1 MADAIGTVG
10 DVLISGEAY
19 SLVKS
24 SMSGKFNAVR
34 ASDGMV
40 LSIQPNG
47 DKQHRDP
54 GTDAAYE
61 RCVPDGNS
69 LVYAYRGADGKHYVH
84 VVAWR
89 DASTVVFA

>member
-1 MADAIGTVG
+1 MADPIGTVG

-24 SMSGKFNAVR
+24 AMPGKFNAVR
-34 ASDGMV
+34 ASDSLV
-40 LSIQPNG
+40 LSIQPDG
-47 DKQHRDP
+47 RREFRP
-54 GTDAAYE
+54 AGTDAAYE
-61 RCVPDGNS
+61 RCSPDGNQ

-89 DASTVVFA
+89 DASTVAFA